1 MHLRGATLIDGT
13 GAEPLRRAAVE
24 IDGETIELVG
34 GQARDDP
41 TVVDLEGLTLLPGLI
56 DAHTHLGAVR
66 GAAAPEGMVSI
77 AELAGELF
85 RNCELAL
92 NAGFTTCRETGGVD
106 GGVVRAIEQGLV
118 VGPRILP
125 SGAAIAQ
132 DGGHATFMPPFS
144 DCFCP
149 LAYPGLL
156 QVTAVCNGAD
166 EVRLAVRRNF
176 RRGAT
181 QIKLMVTG
189 GVVSLTDELHETQLT
204 VEELRAAV
212 AEAEAHDT
220 YCTVHAHNPRGVRNA
235 VEAGVRC
242 VEHGTDLDEETAEL
256 MARANCAVV
265 PTLTVARLM
274 ASEHARWG
282 LPEAVVP
289 RVRGVEK
296 GMSDALLMARRCG
309 ILVGSGSDLLGSDQ
323 NRRGLELVLR
333 SELEDPMTAIRSA
346 TLDNARILRRSDR
359 IGSVEPGKL
368 ADLIAVDGDPLTD
381 PGLFDDPARVV
392 LVLKAGRVC
401 KDTQGRT
408 AGVGRTPARSGS

>member
-1 MHLRGATLIDGT
+1 MFLQGATLIDGT

-24 IDGETIELVG
+24 IEGGTIRSVG
-34 GQARDDP
+34 GRAGTGP
-41 TVVDLEGLTLLPGLI
+41 EAVDLEGLTLLPGLI

-66 GAAAPEGMVSI
+66 GAGEPQGSVSI
-77 AELAGELF
+77 AELAGQVF

-92 NAGFTTCRETGGVD
+92 DAGFTTCRETGGVD
-106 GGVVRAIEQGLV
+106 GGIVRAIAQGLV
-118 VGPRILP
+118 RGPRILP

-132 DGGHATFMPPFS
+132 DGGHATLTPAFS

-149 LAYPGLL
+149 IAHTGLL
-156 QVTAVCNGAD
+156 QVTAVCTGPD
-166 EVRLAVRRNF
+166 EVRLAARRNL

-189 GVVSLTDELHETQLT
+189 GVVSFTDELHETQLS

-212 AEAEAHDT
+212 EEAEAHDT

-235 VEAGVRC
+235 LDAGVRC
-242 VEHGTDLDEETAEL
+242 VEHGTDLDEETARM
-256 MARANCAVV
+256 MARADCALV

-282 LPEAVVP
+282 LPAAVVP
-289 RVRGVEK
+289 RMRGVEK

-323 NRRGLELVLR
+323 DRRGLELVLR

-346 TLDNARILRRSDR
+346 TLDNARVLRRSDR
-359 IGSVEPGKL
+359 LGSIEPGKL
-368 ADLIAVDGDPLTD
+368 ADLVAVDGDPLTD

-392 LVLKAGRVC
+392 LVIKEGRVG
-401 KDTQGRT
+401 KDTQGRAAA
-408 AGVGRTPARSGS
+408 AGRP